1 MTSELTEEDLAR
13 ILLATKSAITLQ
25 YDKIHMGLLD
35 SGLSLREQL
44 QPLCKHGK
52 TTVVIDSD
60 ENGIKT
66 QKTICDVCGKILTD
80 DETISNIKI

>member
-1 MTSELTEEDLAR
+1 MTSKIDQSDIER
-13 ILLATKSAITLQ
+13 LLIATKSAITLH
-25 YDKIHMGLLD
+25 YDKIHMGLLG

-44 QPLCKHGK
+44 QPLCKHEK